1 MDSGLVW
8 AGVCALSVVC
18 VGVLLVGAFMVFKG
32 GFGIFKDLYTSNFG
46 EEDTGASSL
55 DAPVLRR
62 SMTNKRS
69 MPSGRLGGR
78 AQSTDPFDEALRR
91 RRDAH
96 ATSNTLRA
104 GVDTPRA
111 GVDTPRAG
119 AGTPRAGAGTPRA
132 GVDTPRAGVSTP
144 RAGVDTP
151 RAGAGTPR
159 APLGGER
166 RIPRSPANPR
176 DWGARSTRRNDGQE
190 IYDDEEGGL
199 L

>member
-96 ATSNTLRA
+96 ATSNT
-104 GVDTPRA
+104 PRA
-111 GVDTPRAG
+111 GVD
-119 AGTPRAGAGTPRA
+119 
-132 GVDTPRAGVSTP
+132 
-144 RAGVDTP
+144 
-151 RAGAGTPR
+151 TPR